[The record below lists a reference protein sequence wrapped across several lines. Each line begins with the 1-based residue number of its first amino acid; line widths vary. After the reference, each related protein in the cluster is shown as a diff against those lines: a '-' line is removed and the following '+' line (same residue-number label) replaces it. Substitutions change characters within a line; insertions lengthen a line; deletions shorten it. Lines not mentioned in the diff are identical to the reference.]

1 MKAVQKIRSLL
12 HQPKP
17 IVSAGDDPFKA
28 PDRTILSVMRE
39 LAARRSVYEVSRS
52 PVQSGRK
59 HRTDRLDMR
68 GYFELI

>member
-1 MKAVQKIRSLL
+1 MMAVQIRSLL
-12 HQPKP
+12 HQP
-17 IVSAGDDPFKA
+17 
-28 PDRTILSVMRE
+28 MRE
-39 LAARRSVYEVSRS
+39 LAARRSIYEVSRS